1 MHDKLFVGLA
11 GLGTDVQSFSSL
23 LEFRLNLYKLTEG
36 RDIKP
41 STFTHLVSTM
51 LYERRF
57 GPWFVEPVIA
67 GLEGPEC
74 KPWVSAMDLVGAPV
88 FTSDFV
94 LSGTCSAN
102 MYGMC
107 ESLYRPDMEPD
118 DLFEV
123 ISQCLL
129 SAVDRDAYSGWGGVV
144 TVITPEGVTTRV
156 LKARQD

>member
-1 MHDKLFVGLA
+1 MVLSRW
-11 GLGTDVQSFSSL
+11 LG
-23 LEFRLNLYKLTEG
+23 RC
-36 RDIKP
+36 
-41 STFTHLVSTM
+41 
-51 LYERRF
+51 RF

-107 ESLYRPDMEPD
+107 ESLYRPDM
-118 DLFEV
+118 V
-123 ISQCLL
+123 SAL
-129 SAVDRDAYSGWGGVV
+129 SPC
-144 TVITPEGVTTRV
+144 TPVPMQPA
-156 LKARQD
+156 KARFCCCAGYGCLHGLP